1 MSHLTETTLLA
12 TSTVTVAHVTCC
24 SPRGPLAGEEHN
36 RVAQIVL
43 PRRGLFVVHRSRH
56 EAIAD
61 PTTALVFAP
70 DESYRISHPLDGGD
84 ECLVLTFAAEVH
96 EEALRSLRGCATSV
110 APRTQRGIYLFAG
123 ALAREGTDELA
134 SEEAALLLFAAL
146 ADELRAAHATQRGV
160 STIQR
165 DRAAAVRTLLAADP
179 ARRWRIDAIARSVHC
194 SPFHLARDHRRAT
207 GETIARYLLR
217 LRMAAAL
224 DRLAQGERDLGRL
237 ACELGFSHHSHFTA
251 RFRSV
256 FGCTPTAARAASSA
270 ASLHEMRTILTAD
283 LDPPP

>member
-1 MSHLTETTLLA
+1 MANLTETTLLA
-12 TSTVTVAHVTCC
+12 TSAVAVARVTCC
-24 SPRGPLAGEEHN
+24 SPRGGRDGEELN
-36 RVAQIVL
+36 RVPQIVL
-43 PRRGLFVVHRSRH
+43 PRRGLFVVHRSGP
-56 EAIAD
+56 EVIAD
-61 PTTALVFAP
+61 TTTAIVFAP
-70 DESYRISHPLDGGD
+70 DETYRISHPVGGGD
-84 ECLVLTFAAEVH
+84 ECLVLTFAAELH
-96 EEALRSLRGCATSV
+96 EEALRSLRGCAAAV

-123 ALAREGTDELA
+123 AVAREGADELA
-134 SEEAALLLFAAL
+134 CEEAALLLFDAL
-146 ADELRAAHATQRGV
+146 ADELRASRALEVGV
-160 STIQR
+160 SSRQR
-165 DRAAAVRTLLAADP
+165 ERAAAVRALLAAEP
-179 ARRWRIDAIARSVHC
+179 ARRWRIDAIAGSVHC
-194 SPFHLARDHRRAT
+194 SPFHLARDYRRAT

-270 ASLHEMRTILTAD
+270 ATLREMRTILTAD